1 MLVDVLLLELHL
13 VFVNWDHVE
22 ASLDEGNL
30 VWLVNLAG
38 WSIGGYDN
46 DSTWSVNSVTSFAAE
61 RVGTV
66 ADKVEVC
73 CLEVSCGILVHEYKL
88 TVGRDDLEVLCIGE
102 LGTLVLDT
110 DVVEEGGLA
119 LVRAV

>member
-61 RVGTV
+61 RVMQPCWSTYS
-66 ADKVEVC
+66 
-73 CLEVSCGILVHEYKL
+73 CLSYIL
-88 TVGRDDLEVLCIGE
+88 CS
-102 LGTLVLDT
+102 
-110 DVVEEGGLA
+110 
-119 LVRAV
+119 